1 MKAMVYTEYGPPE
14 VLQLK
19 EVEKPVPKDNEV
31 LIKVYAASVNAGD
44 WHLLRADPFFIRLM
58 SGLRKPKNPILG
70 WDVAGRV
77 ESVGAKVTQFKPG
90 DEVFG
95 CCNSGAFAEYVCTP
109 ENTLAPKPANLSF
122 EQAAAVPVAALTA
135 LQGLKKRGGIRPG
148 QKVIINGASGGVGTF
163 AVQIAKSFGAEVT
176 AVTSTGKLEQ
186 SRALGAD
193 FVIDYTKED
202 FTKNGKQYDRIL
214 AANGH
219 HSPLAYKRALS
230 PQGICVETGGG
241 SMPQF
246 IQTILLGPLVSM
258 IGSKKIGS
266 LLCKPNKTDLL
277 FLKVLLEAGKIKPVI
292 DRRYPLA
299 EVPEAIRYV
308 ETGHAKGKVVITL
321 EQNSQT

>member
-1 MKAMVYTEYGPPE
+1 
-14 VLQLK
+14 
-19 EVEKPVPKDNEV
+19 VEKPVPKDNEV
-31 LIKVYAASVNAGD
+31 LIKVHAASVNAGD

-58 SGLRKPKNPILG
+58 CGLRKPKNQILG

-90 DEVFG
+90 DAVFG
-95 CCNSGAFAEYVCTP
+95 TCESGGFAEFVCTP

-122 EQAAAVPVAALTA
+122 EEAAAVPVAALTA
-135 LQGLKKRGGIRPG
+135 LQGLRKRGGIQPR

-163 AVQIAKSFGAEVT
+163 AIQLAKHLGAEVT

-193 FVIDYTKED
+193 FVIDYTRED

-230 PQGICVETGGG
+230 AEGICVMTGGG
-241 SMPQF
+241 TIPQMF
-246 IQTILLGPLVSM
+246 EGLLLAPLLS
-258 IGSKKIGS
+258 IGGKKKIGG
-266 LLCKPNKTDLL
+266 LLCRPNKNDLL
-277 FLKVLLEAGKIKPVI
+277 FLKELLEAGKLKPVI
-292 DRRYPLA
+292 DRRFTLS

-308 ETGHAKGKVVITL
+308 EAGHAKGKVVINL
-321 EQNSQT
+321 DQ